1 MLYIHVNLKFYLKI
15 KTSKISLMH
24 VIQCSCLKDKIITM
38 LLYII
43 PQNIIFVHLKQTLFH
58 VMGVH
63 FFYTYKSCII
73 KCFIKQE
80 TSIGQGHWYIL
91 QNGVLFTSILI
102 SKLLRGLRALR
113 NQQVICTQPQINRS
127 QLCSNALRTF
137 LVEDRKQKRI
147 YTFWFRDVN
156 YPHSRLITSIQQL
169 DLLV

>member
-43 PQNIIFVHLKQTLFH
+43 HKIYYLFIWNKLCF
-58 VMGVH
+58 MWWLCI
-63 FFYTYKSCII
+63 FFYTFKSCII

-102 SKLLRGLRALR
+102 SKLLRGIRALR
-113 NQQVICTQPQINRS
+113 NHQQVRYALNR
-127 QLCSNALRTF
+127 
-137 LVEDRKQKRI
+137 K
-147 YTFWFRDVN
+147 
-156 YPHSRLITSIQQL
+156 LIEANSVQML
-169 DLLV
+169 WGRF